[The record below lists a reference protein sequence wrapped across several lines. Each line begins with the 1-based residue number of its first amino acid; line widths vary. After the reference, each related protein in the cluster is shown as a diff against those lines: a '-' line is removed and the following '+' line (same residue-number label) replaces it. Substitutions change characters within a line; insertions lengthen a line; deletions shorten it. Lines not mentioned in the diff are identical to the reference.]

1 MKGRLLPLQFAENG
15 SVNPAQ
21 IINQF
26 ENKEEQTMAASLFS
40 TEFREEMDEEPAP
53 RPERTRRELPRI
65 HLTVPPV
72 LTKLAKLYFPTQEE
86 INARRESAD
95 GRRRRK
101 PSKQQIFKEFYLPA
115 IILGLAVVLILS
127 FVIGSIANAIDQ
139 AQQERLAKEQQA
151 QAESLAAEQMETEGK
166 LLIDRADK
174 AAMGYDYDEAK
185 KGIEFAKNESATGK
199 IVIEKYMGQNNDFSM
214 TIIVVNGKA
223 YPFRTV
229 DRILGKYEDGLDKL
243 AVGAV
248 MPSVFTDLY
257 MKNVHHKV
265 EALIK
270 DIGLINAPVFMQGFV
285 DNDTVRF
292 YDPGL
297 RFPGGEYERM
307 FKYAMGKDLFYPL
320 IEYVLTG
327 EVSADTIDL
336 SDGDILLNGKIAVQV
351 LPTLCAGKIGS
362 IIGIDDI
369 KDHSNVV
376 SVFEKYSVGDEIKET
391 HNVNQRFC
399 EIDVVCDDAAQ
410 MRDTVAWIYE
420 TLKIFDENGN
430 NMIVSSYDPNL
441 FLQRVIQ

>member
-1 MKGRLLPLQFAENG
+1 MQDLKG
-15 SVNPAQ
+15 
-21 IINQF
+21 
-26 ENKEEQTMAASLFS
+26 K
-40 TEFREEMDEEPAP
+40 
-53 RPERTRRELPRI
+53 
-65 HLTVPPV
+65 
-72 LTKLAKLYFPTQEE
+72 
-86 INARRESAD
+86 
-95 GRRRRK
+95 
-101 PSKQQIFKEFYLPA
+101 
-115 IILGLAVVLILS
+115 
-127 FVIGSIANAIDQ
+127 
-139 AQQERLAKEQQA
+139 
-151 QAESLAAEQMETEGK
+151 K
-166 LLIDRADK
+166 LLILGGAFQHCKLVEAAHELGVYVIVTDYLAPEQAPAKQIADK
-174 AAMGYDYDEAK
+174 FYMHNITDIDDIVAMCREEKIDGVISTSLDACQRPYQQICEKLGVHCFGTAEQYNILTDKNVFKEYCRKNGVDVIPEYAEEDFANCDICARKVTFPVFIKPCDSRGSRGQSICYDYDEAK

-327 EVSADTIDL
+327 EVSADTFDL